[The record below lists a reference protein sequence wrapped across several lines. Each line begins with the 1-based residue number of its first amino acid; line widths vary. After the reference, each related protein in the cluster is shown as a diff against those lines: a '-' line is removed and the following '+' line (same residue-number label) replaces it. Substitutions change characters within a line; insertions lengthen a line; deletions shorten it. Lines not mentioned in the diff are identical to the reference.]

1 MSQNAMNA
9 PKRFLFDTSFE
20 PEELAIKKAA
30 DVPQPKYFDEDL
42 AQARAEGYA
51 EGENAGRA
59 QVLESIEQ
67 DVDKCVAAITQ
78 DLTELRQHLNSM
90 QDRQTRDAVQ
100 VAATLVRKLFPRL
113 AREHGLAEID
123 NVVAEAM
130 ARLREEPRIVVR
142 IPESLLD
149 TVRDRVETAAKA
161 AGFEGRI
168 VFLAE
173 DSLASGD
180 VRIEW
185 ADGGAERDTG
195 RIWQDIEQLIQRI
208 VCAPERTRG
217 SAEASKTSEP
227 QSESGDSRGA
237 AA

>member
-1 MSQNAMNA
+1 MNA

-20 PEELAIKKAA
+20 PEELAKKTAA
-30 DVPQPKYFDEDL
+30 YAPQPQYFDEDL
-42 AQARAEGYA
+42 TQARAEGYA

-59 QVLESIEQ
+59 QVLGSIEQ
-67 DVDKCVAAITQ
+67 DVEKCVAAIAEGLA
-78 DLTELRQHLNSM
+78 DLRQHLDTM
-90 QDRQTRDAVQ
+90 QERQTRDAVQ

-113 AREHGLAEID
+113 AREHGLAEVD

-130 ARLREEPRIVVR
+130 ARLREEPRIAVR
-142 IPESLLD
+142 VTESLLD
-149 TVRDRVETAAKA
+149 TVRDRVEAAAKA

-168 VFLAE
+168 VFLADDGLSE
-173 DSLASGD
+173 GD

-195 RIWQDIEQLIQRI
+195 RIWQDIEQMIQRI
-208 VCAPERTRG
+208 ARVPGKPEG
-217 SAEASKTSEP
+217 SAEACETAKP
-227 QSESGDSRGA
+227 QSEGGVSRGA

>member
-20 PEELAIKKAA
+20 PEELAKKKAKNI
-30 DVPQPKYFDEDL
+30 PQPKYFDEDL

-59 QVLESIEQ
+59 QVMESIEQ
-67 DVDKCVAAITQ
+67 DVDKCVAAIAQ
-78 DLTELRQHLNSM
+78 GLLELRQSLEAM

-100 VAATLVRKLFPRL
+100 VAATLVRKFFPRL

-142 IPESLLD
+142 VTESLLD
-149 TVRDRVETAAKA
+149 TVRDRVGAAAKA

-173 DSLASGD
+173 DSLANGD

-195 RIWQDIEQLIQRI
+195 RIWQDIEKLIQRI
-208 VCAPERTRG
+208 ASAPGKTKG
-217 SAEASKTSEP
+217 PAEASETAEP
-227 QSESGDSRGA
+227 QSEGGDSRGA

>member
-1 MSQNAMNA
+1 MPQNAMNA

-20 PEELAIKKAA
+20 PEALAKKRTENI
-30 DVPQPKYFDEDL
+30 PQPKYFDEDL
-42 AQARAEGYA
+42 TQARTEGYA
-51 EGENAGRA
+51 EGENAGRTQA
-59 QVLESIEQ
+59 LESIEQ
-67 DVDKCVAAITQ
+67 NVDKCVAAIAQ
-78 DLTELRQHLNSM
+78 GLSDLHKSLEAM
-90 QDRQTRDAVQ
+90 QDSQTREAVQ

-113 AREHGLAEID
+113 AREHGLSEID

-142 IPESLLD
+142 VQESLLD
-149 TVRDRVETAAKA
+149 TVRDRVDAAAKA

-173 DSLASGD
+173 ENLADGD

-185 ADGGAERDTG
+185 ADGGAERNTG
-195 RIWQDIEQLIQRI
+195 RIWQDIEKIIQRI
-208 VCAPERTRG
+208 ASAPIKTKG
-217 SAEASKTSEP
+217 PVEASETAEP
-227 QSESGDSRGA
+227 QSEGGDSRGA

>member
-1 MSQNAMNA
+1 MNA

-20 PEELAIKKAA
+20 PEELAKKQTKNI
-30 DVPQPKYFDEDL
+30 PQPKYFDEDL

-51 EGENAGRA
+51 EGENTGRA

-67 DVDKCVAAITQ
+67 DVDKCVAAIAQ
-78 DLTELRQHLNSM
+78 GLPELRQRLEAM

-123 NVVAEAM
+123 NVITEAM

-142 IPESLLD
+142 VSESLLD
-149 TVRDRVETAAKA
+149 TVRDRVCAAADA

-173 DSLASGD
+173 DSLANGD

-195 RIWQDIEQLIQRI
+195 RIWQDIEKIIPRI
-208 VCAPERTRG
+208 AGAPGKTEG
-217 SAEASKTSEP
+217 PAEASEKAQPLSEG
-227 QSESGDSRGA
+227 GDSRGA